1 MNVEIPFF
9 PDSDTNNV
17 IINFSFYSGNNEP
30 MDPLVVGNSI
40 YVFTYNYLCSDV
52 TKAFNVSRY
61 QDHSKIKN
69 FNLRNIG
76 SEIMQSQLFRSDV
89 LF

>member
-9 PDSDTNNV
+9 PDSYTNNV
-17 IINFSFYSGNNEP
+17 VLSFSFYSGNNEP
-30 MDPLVVGNSI
+30 MDPLVVGQSI

-61 QDHSKIKN
+61 QDHSRIKN
-69 FNLRNIG
+69 LNLQKLNAITA
-76 SEIMQSQLFRSDV
+76 S
-89 LF
+89 